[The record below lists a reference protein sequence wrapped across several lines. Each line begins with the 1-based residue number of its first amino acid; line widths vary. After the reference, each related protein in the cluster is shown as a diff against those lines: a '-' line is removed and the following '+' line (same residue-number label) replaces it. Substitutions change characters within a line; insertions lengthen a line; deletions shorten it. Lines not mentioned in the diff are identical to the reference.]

1 MDAFSGLHSL
11 KKKKKQSIQM
21 CLLIFLF
28 NEGKV
33 DMENVK
39 GNIKQVGRILKQIEE
54 RAGKL
59 LTISQRKKLRFVLI

>member
-1 MDAFSGLHSL
+1 
-11 KKKKKQSIQM
+11 M
-21 CLLIFLF
+21 CLLISLF

-59 LTISQRKKLRFVLI
+59 LTISQRKKLRFVFI